1 MVRKSIVSLLLV
13 LLLTLG
19 CTCAFA
25 VSAVVD
31 GAGLFTADE
40 IGRMEKVI
48 EQIRSK
54 YKVDAYVLTTYDFPS
69 GLTDKQIQ
77 DRVDVW
83 YEQNGC
89 GIGSDRAGVVY
100 AIDMSNRAS
109 VISTAGVMIDYLDD
123 DRKED
128 IQDYVYDNGLSSG
141 RYGAAGIAAMERV
154 MDWMRKGRERGQF
167 RYDET
172 TGERLSG
179 LYNPLT
185 IFDILIAL
193 GAGGAVA
200 LIFGGSV
207 KGGYALKGGT
217 YVYNVAEKVK
227 GTFIKDEEQFLR
239 QSTHI
244 VRRPP
249 PQAGGGHSSG
259 GSSRPHGGS
268 GVHVSSGGM
277 SHGGSVRRF

>member
-123 DRKED
+123 DRYFAIHRPD
-128 IQDYVYDNGLSSG
+128 QNLDRCRTQLRLVAD
-141 RYGAAGIAAMERV
+141 ME
-154 MDWMRKGRERGQF
+154 KKSERML
-167 RYDET
+167 E
-172 TGERLSG
+172 
-179 LYNPLT
+179 
-185 IFDILIAL
+185 
-193 GAGGAVA
+193 
-200 LIFGGSV
+200 
-207 KGGYALKGGT
+207 
-217 YVYNVAEKVK
+217 
-227 GTFIKDEEQFLR
+227 
-239 QSTHI
+239 I
-244 VRRPP
+244 VRD
-249 PQAGGGHSSG
+249 AWKTNNK
-259 GSSRPHGGS
+259 
-268 GVHVSSGGM
+268 
-277 SHGGSVRRF
+277 